1 MYDYY
6 LAQWL
11 LFFFIYC
18 FFGWIWESCYVS
30 VKKRKWVNRGFLHG
44 PLIPI
49 YGFGAVTVL
58 LVVIPVRE
66 HLVLVYFLGM
76 AAATVLEY
84 VTGAAMEK
92 LFKVRYWDYSE
103 KPMNLHGYICLIS
116 SLAWGAFSVLL
127 IHVIHMPV
135 ERLVLGM
142 ELGTAEILA
151 FFTTVMFAADATQS
165 FNEAMDLREMIEKLT
180 ESSQELRRIQK
191 RMDVIIAVIDA
202 DVQEGRKKAGELW
215 KKADEYLS
223 VEKWA
228 PELSETINVYL
239 ERAKK
244 KSAETA
250 QGLKEEIARLS
261 EEMGGFQEILKV
273 QQEKAGMVKSRRYVR
288 SLRMLHRNPGAVSKI
303 YREALEEIRGKSGI
317 VSRIKRKNGRGG
329 GTCQ

>member
-1 MYDYY
+1 MYSYHFRE
-6 LAQWL
+6 WL
-11 LFFFIYC
+11 SFFYFYC
-18 FFGWIWESCYVS
+18 IFGWCFESMYVS
-30 VKKRKWVNRGFLHG
+30 LKTRHLTNRGFLKG
-44 PLIPI
+44 PWLPL
-49 YGFGAVTVL
+49 YGSGAILVL
-58 LVVIPVRE
+58 WLTLPFQE
-66 HLVLVYFLGM
+66 TPVLVYLTGALG
-76 AAATVLEY
+76 ATVLEY
-84 VTGAAMEK
+84 VTGEAMVR

-142 ELGTAEILA
+142 RLGTAEILA
-151 FFTTVMFAADATQS
+151 FFITVMFAADATQS

>member
-30 VKKRKWVNRGFLHG
+30 AKKRRWVNRGFLHG

-58 LVVIPVRE
+58 FVVIPVRE

-76 AAATVLEY
+76 AAATLLEY
-84 VTGAAMEK
+84 ATGAVMER
-92 LFKVRYWDYSE
+92 LFKVRYWDYSD
-103 KPMNLHGYICLIS
+103 KPMNLHGYICLVS

-127 IHVIHMPV
+127 IHVIHTPV
-135 ERLVLGM
+135 ERLVLS
-142 ELGTAEILA
+142 LGVRTAEFLA
-151 FFTTVMFAADATQS
+151 FFIAVMFAADATQS
-165 FNEAMDLREMIEKLT
+165 FNEAMDLREMIERLT
-180 ESSQELRRIQK
+180 ESSQELKRIQK
-191 RMDVIIAVIDA
+191 RMDVIIAVLDA
-202 DVQEGRKKAGELW
+202 DVQESKKKAGELW
-215 KKADEYLS
+215 KRADEYLS

-228 PELSETINVYL
+228 PELSETISIYL

-244 KSAETA
+244 KSTETA
-250 QGLKEEIARLS
+250 QGLRDEIARLS
-261 EEMGGFQEILKV
+261 EEMGGLQESLKM
-273 QQEKAGMVKSRRYVR
+273 QQEKAGMVKNRRYVR
-288 SLRMLHRNPGAVSKI
+288 SMRMLRRNPGAVSRM

-317 VSRIKRKNGRGG
+317 VSRIKRKNGRE
-329 GTCQ
+329 TKKKS

>member
-103 KPMNLHGYICLIS
+103 KPMNLHGYICLVS

-135 ERLVLGM
+135 ERLVLGIDEGLAYGIVGIVGTVFVADVIESTKAAL
-142 ELGTAEILA
+142 ELGQAL
-151 FFTTVMFAADATQS
+151 
-165 FNEAMDLREMIEKLT
+165 EAMVRMRRELEEMQVQFALLKCELRDQAEQSLERLQKEAALHLA
-180 ESSQELRRIQK
+180 ELRRENDARMEGIRDHVLAEKIRLLEEKAEKHREKARLWRERLSGLQK
-191 RMDVIIAVIDA
+191 FYFKGIL
-202 DVQEGRKKAGELW
+202 EGNRLSIPGGYKEMLDELR
-215 KKADEYLS
+215 E
-223 VEKWA
+223 
-228 PELSETINVYL
+228 EL
-239 ERAKK
+239 KK
-244 KSAETA
+244 K
-250 QGLKEEIARLS
+250 K
-261 EEMGGFQEILKV
+261 
-273 QQEKAGMVKSRRYVR
+273 
-288 SLRMLHRNPGAVSKI
+288 
-303 YREALEEIRGKSGI
+303 GK
-317 VSRIKRKNGRGG
+317 
-329 GTCQ
+329 

>member
-151 FFTTVMFAADATQS
+151 FFITVMFAADATS
-165 FNEAMDLREMIEKLT
+165 PSMKPWIC
-180 ESSQELRRIQK
+180 
-191 RMDVIIAVIDA
+191 
-202 DVQEGRKKAGELW
+202 
-215 KKADEYLS
+215 
-223 VEKWA
+223 
-228 PELSETINVYL
+228 
-239 ERAKK
+239 
-244 KSAETA
+244 
-250 QGLKEEIARLS
+250 
-261 EEMGGFQEILKV
+261 
-273 QQEKAGMVKSRRYVR
+273 
-288 SLRMLHRNPGAVSKI
+288 
-303 YREALEEIRGKSGI
+303 GK
-317 VSRIKRKNGRGG
+317 
-329 GTCQ
+329 